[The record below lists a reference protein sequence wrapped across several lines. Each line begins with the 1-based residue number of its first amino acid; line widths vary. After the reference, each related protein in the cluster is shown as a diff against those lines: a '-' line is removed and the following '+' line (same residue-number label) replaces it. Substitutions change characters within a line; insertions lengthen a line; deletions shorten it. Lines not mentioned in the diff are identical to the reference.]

1 MKLPRAKLEQLISQC
16 LGKLSKRKHGY
27 SRPDRQQRAG
37 GGLHVNSPQVPEVL
51 HQLPGCQRGDA

>member
-16 LGKLSKRKHGY
+16 LGKLSKRKHGD

-37 GGLHVNSPQVPEVL
+37 GGLLVNSPQIPEL
-51 HQLPGCQRGDA
+51 IHQLSRCQRGDA